1 MEPGGSPRENHE
13 KVLDPHDH
21 VPSLGRGLSMK
32 RSRVPKAGE
41 DENAK
46 AGPAKRGKRSGE
58 GLRSVGP
65 EGACSSN
72 EPERDKH
79 APNPDGRSGHVK
91 EEMQGV
97 KSRRQR
103 KVSSKTLRVEC

>member
-21 VPSLGRGLSMK
+21 VPALGRGLSMK

-46 AGPAKRGKRSGE
+46 AGPA
-58 GLRSVGP
+58 
-65 EGACSSN
+65 
-72 EPERDKH
+72 
-79 APNPDGRSGHVK
+79 
-91 EEMQGV
+91 
-97 KSRRQR
+97 
-103 KVSSKTLRVEC
+103 